1 MLRSDFFCWLLAGH
15 ENRVEI
21 AIYKSYD
28 FLTTSSDLDLCVWAM
43 ENLGEQGSQNVVVS
57 VALS

>member
-1 MLRSDFFCWLLAGH
+1 MQGSDFFWSLLADH

-21 AIYKSYD
+21 AIYESYD

-43 ENLGEQGSQNVVVS
+43 EILGEQGY
-57 VALS
+57 